1 MSTSTPL
8 NLIDHLFPRP
18 RNVVNDAGTNRFSE
32 GRIVSSQIKQ
42 PGILRSAR
50 IVQSA
55 LQSIN
60 VDREVAAHPGNEQ
73 SAAVELIIDP
83 EIAQSQGYILSI
95 TSDAITLTGHDA
107 TGLAYAAT
115 TFAQLVAAAGSAEV
129 LPCLTITDW
138 PDFEKRG
145 IMLDISRD
153 RVPTME
159 TLFLL
164 IDRMASWKMNELQ
177 LYTEHTFAYANHR
190 AVWAEAS
197 PMTAEEILELDAYC
211 QERGVELVP
220 NQNTFGHFEK
230 WLKHD
235 AYIHIAECPEPTDI
249 IAWNKPMTV
258 SKGSLSPVDPGSLEL
273 IDELLTEL
281 LPHFSSKMINVG
293 GDETIELGYGR
304 SKEKSEEIGKG
315 RVYLNYLIRL
325 REIAARQGRKIQF
338 WGDIIMHH
346 PELIPEIPKDVI
358 ALVWGYEIT
367 HPFDEECAAFKAS
380 GLEFY
385 VCPGTSSWSS
395 QTGRHDTA
403 LKNIRSAAENGIKH
417 GAIGYLVT
425 DWGDGGHW
433 QPLGTAYPLYAYS
446 AALSWA
452 HEANAGIDLAHV
464 INTHIYDDSAE
475 KIGPALMQLGAAAT
489 LTKLSPHNSTVFH
502 QLYHSAQTPFAD
514 HEALKDLNV
523 ENLQKAQHA
532 ITQAQADLELATPA
546 SIDGKQAILEIELIA
561 NLALHG
567 CKLGRY
573 RFETLKGTIEE
584 VSKEKRQ
591 ELREELA
598 AIVQRHRDLWVG
610 SNRIGGMEE
619 SAEKMEKNLAI
630 Y

>member
-8 NLIDHLFPRP
+8 NLIDQLFPRP
-18 RNVVNDAGTNRFSE
+18 RHIVQDTGTHCFNE
-32 GRIVSSQIKQ
+32 GPIVCAEIEQ
-42 PGILRSAR
+42 PIIRRSAHE
-50 IVQSA
+50 VQSA
-55 LQSIN
+55 LKTIK
-60 VDREVAAHPGNEQ
+60 VEREISEYPDKGE
-73 SAAVELIIDP
+73 SATVELVIDP
-83 EIAQSQGYILSI
+83 QVAQHQGYAISI
-95 TSDAITLTGHDA
+95 TPDSITLAGHDEA
-107 TGLAYAAT
+107 GLAYAAT
-115 TFAQLVAAAGSAEV
+115 TFAQLISAVGSIDA

-153 RVPTME
+153 KVPTME

-164 IDRMASWKMNELQ
+164 VDRMASWKMNELQ
-177 LYTEHTFAYANHR
+177 LYTEHTFAYANHHS
-190 AVWAEAS
+190 VWAGAS
-197 PMTAEEILELDAYC
+197 PMTPAEILELDAYC
-211 QERGVELVP
+211 QDRGIELVP

-235 AYIHIAECPEPTDI
+235 TYAHLAECPEPTDI

-258 SKGSLSPVDPGSLEL
+258 SKGSLSPVDQGSLEL

-304 SKEKSEEIGKG
+304 SKEKCEEIGKG

-385 VCPGTSSWSS
+385 VCPGTSSWNS

-446 AALSWA
+446 AAVSWA
-452 HEANAGIDLAHV
+452 HEANIGIDLAQV
-464 INTHIYDDSAE
+464 INTHIYHDSAE
-475 KIGPALMQLGAAAT
+475 KIGPVLMQLGDAAT

-502 QLYHSAQTPFAD
+502 QLYHSAQTPLAE
-514 HEALKDLNV
+514 HEFLKELKV
-523 ENLQKAQHA
+523 ENLQRAQQA
-532 ITQAQADLELATPA
+532 ITQAQSDLELANPSST
-546 SIDGKQAILEIELIA
+546 DGPQAIQEIALIA
-561 NLALHG
+561 DLALHG
-567 CKLGRY
+567 CKQGLY
-573 RFETLKGTIEE
+573 RFETPKGSIDE
-584 VSKEKRQ
+584 VATEKRQ

-598 AIVQRHRDLWVG
+598 TLVQRHRDLWVG
-610 SNRIGGMEE
+610 SNRIGGMKE
-619 SAEKMEKNLAI
+619 SAEKMEKNLAV